1 MKPRLNEKS
10 RRQRLCLPVLDPRE
24 NLGAGS
30 GNGTGARPDLCSTI
44 NLVDLEKV
52 T

>member
-1 MKPRLNEKS
+1 MFSNARPSEK
-10 RRQRLCLPVLDPRE
+10 

-30 GNGTGARPDLCSTI
+30 RNGTEEPKARPLPYSD
-44 NLVDLEKV
+44 LVDLEKV

>member
-1 MKPRLNEKS
+1 MFAYAR
-10 RRQRLCLPVLDPRE
+10 PRE

-30 GNGTGARPDLCSTI
+30 GNGTEEPKARPLLYND
-44 NLVDLEKV
+44 LVDLEKV